1 MHKIKTK
8 LKNDKVSSGILLMI
22 VHAIAMS
29 GLYVV
34 SKKLMHTLHP
44 NQVAFLYKFA
54 ILIAII
60 PWCFVGGIKKNL
72 KTNKLGTH
80 VARGTF
86 SIMASLCFFFALS
99 KLNVLDAAAIT
110 FLEQALIVSV
120 GVIFFKEQLNIAK
133 IVFILCGLIGT
144 LLIIKPG
151 FQEFNG
157 YYVYLFMALLFWA
170 GNNIT
175 IKVLGKTE
183 RSKGQLFY
191 VTLVSSLV
199 SFPLALQA
207 WEPIQFWHIK
217 YLAILAICYLIHS
230 AALFKAFKYAD
241 ISTVMPYDYTRLV
254 FGGILGY
261 IIFRE
266 VPDRF
271 SLIGYFIITLGGL
284 YLIQYEARRKYK
296 KTPASIE
303 AKIVSSGAKAD

>member
-1 MHKIKTK
+1 MRKIKNR

-54 ILIAII
+54 ILIAIL
-60 PWCFVGGIKKNL
+60 PWCFVGGFKNNL
-72 KTNKLGTH
+72 KTNRLGTH

-110 FLEQALIVSV
+110 FLEQTLIVFV
-120 GVIFFKEQLNIAK
+120 GVIFFKEQMNIAK
-133 IVFILCGLIGT
+133 LVFILCGLTGT

-157 YYVYLFMALLFWA
+157 YYIYLFMALLFWA

-191 VTLVSSLV
+191 VTLVSSIV

-207 WEPIQFWHIK
+207 WEPIQLWHLK
-217 YLAILAICYLIHS
+217 YLAILAVCYLIHS

-261 IIFRE
+261 IIFSE
-266 VPDRF
+266 IPDRF
-271 SLIGYFIITLGGL
+271 SMTGYLIITLGGL
-284 YLIQYEARRKYK
+284 YLIHYEARKKHK
-296 KTPASIE
+296 KTAISIE
-303 AKIVSSGAKAD
+303 DKIEKLSMGAD